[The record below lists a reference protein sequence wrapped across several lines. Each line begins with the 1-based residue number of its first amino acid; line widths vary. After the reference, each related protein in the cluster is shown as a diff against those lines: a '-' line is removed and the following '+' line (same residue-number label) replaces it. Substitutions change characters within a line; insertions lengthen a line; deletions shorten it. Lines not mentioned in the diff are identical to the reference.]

1 MFAENINT
9 KDTYSP
15 LLKET
20 HLNTS
25 PITTPTSSSSN
36 SSVTSLSTTFSL
48 EQSTFIQNI
57 KKWVMLDSQIKLIGD
72 KTKQLR
78 QMKSNLTES
87 ILSYIQNNKKPDK
100 IEITDGELRFY
111 DKKEY
116 SPLTFS
122 YVEKCLD
129 EIIPNKEH
137 VQYIIK
143 YIKTHREVKTSMDVR
158 RIYK

>member
-1 MFAENINT
+1 MFAENT
-9 KDTYSP
+9 TEKETYVP
-15 LLKET
+15 LLNEKFVS
-20 HLNTS
+20 S
-25 PITTPTSSSSN
+25 PKHINSSN
-36 SSVTSLSTTFSL
+36 SSVTSLSTSFSI

-78 QMKSNLTES
+78 QLKTQLTES
-87 ILSYIQNNKKPDK
+87 IVSYIQNNKRPDK

-116 SPLTFS
+116 PPLTFT

-137 VQYIIK
+137 VQYIMK
-143 YIKTHREVKTSMDVR
+143 YIKTHREIKTTLDVK
-158 RIYK
+158 RIYR

>member
-1 MFAENINT
+1 MFAENIDT
-9 KDTYSP
+9 KETYPP
-15 LLKET
+15 LLNDKHT
-20 HLNTS
+20 LS
-25 PITTPTSSSSN
+25 SPTSSSSN
-36 SSVTSLSTTFSL
+36 SSVSSLSTLISND
-48 EQSTFIQNI
+48 QATFIQNI

-78 QMKSNLTES
+78 QLKTQLTDS
-87 ILSYIQNNKKPDK
+87 ILQYIQNNKKPDK

-116 SPLTFS
+116 QPLTFT

-137 VQYIIK
+137 VQYIVK
-143 YIKTHREVKTSMDVR
+143 YIKTRREIKTTMDVK